1 MRASARR
8 GGGVTLG
15 PWVGASVVL
24 HAAAITALVFLTSR
38 AAAPLPPVYRV
49 DIVAAP
55 PGPRKEGVVVPEKT
69 PIPPQADVPL
79 PQRPQPLPTPPPV
92 PVKPAPAQAAPP
104 RATPSPKAVTPTKPT
119 PQPKAGGGPQGGTG
133 TDVANVHTV
142 GVEFPFPDYL
152 NNIVRQM
159 ALNFTPLDRNS
170 GLSAEVSFVIH
181 RDGSVDSFRYV
192 KRSGDYGFDLEAQ
205 GAYQA
210 AAKSFGPLPQ
220 GFHDDAL
227 TVVFSFDPQL
237 IK

>member
-1 MRASARR
+1 MGPRQS
-8 GGGVTLG
+8 GVALG
-15 PWVGASVVL
+15 PWVGFSALL
-24 HAAAITALVFLTSR
+24 HTAAIMVLVVLTSR

-55 PGPRKEGVVVPEKT
+55 PGPRAEGVVVPEKT
-69 PIPPQADVPL
+69 ITPPPDPQTPPPL
-79 PQRPQPLPTPPPV
+79 RPQPLPTQPLA
-92 PVKPAPAQAAPP
+92 PVKNVPPAAVPP

-142 GVEFPFPDYL
+142 GVDFPFPEYL
-152 NNIVRQM
+152 NNIVRQI
-159 ALNFTPLDRNS
+159 ALNFSPLDRNS
-170 GLSAEVSFVIH
+170 GLSAEVQFIIH

-192 KRSGDYGFDLEAQ
+192 KHSGDYGFDLEAQ
-205 GAYQA
+205 GAFQA
-210 AAKSFGPLPQ
+210 AAKNFGPLPD